1 MFTNIKSI
9 NVSYWPAARASLGE
23 AQDRDGDGPGHAGE
37 GDDDGAPGVRNRYIY
52 TTHLGKYLNIYS
64 IQFAVPCATNRKFV

>member
-1 MFTNIKSI
+1 MC
-9 NVSYWPAARASLGE
+9 PARASLGE

-52 TTHLGKYLNIYS
+52 TTHLGKTEYLFHS
-64 IQFAVPCATNRKFV
+64 IRRYLRN